1 MARSWRARQPRGRR
15 RWQRRLV
22 SGLAAA
28 LLAIVGA
35 AFDPAIIAPF
45 GPLAIA
51 PESVSATFTRCGRGR
66 GFACVIDGDTIKM
79 GSRRVRIVGID
90 APELAHPSCAAER
103 ALAERSARRL
113 LVLLNQGP
121 FNMTAHRFNR
131 TDQYGRDLM
140 VFTRD
145 GRSIGQQLI
154 DEGMAHRYVGM
165 KQGWC

>member
-1 MARSWRARQPRGRR
+1 MARSGRAKRPRGRR
-15 RWQRRLV
+15 RWRGRVV

-45 GPLAIA
+45 GPLAAA
-51 PESVSATFTRCGRGR
+51 PETVSANFTRCGRGR

-103 ALAERSARRL
+103 ALAERSAARL
-113 LVLLNQGP
+113 LVLVNQGP
-121 FNMTAHRFNR
+121 FDMTAHRFNR
-131 TDQYGRDLM
+131 SDRYGRDLL
-140 VFTRD
+140 VLARD

-154 DEGMAHRYVGM
+154 DEGLAHRYVGM
-165 KQGWC
+165 KQSWC